1 MIGNFRVAMA
11 RATRE
16 REIIFSWRP
25 FPADA
30 PVRPDGFF
38 SLQFPE
44 RPEGRNRAFF
54 FLEADRSTMTRER
67 FVQKLV
73 SYWRWYRAGGHTEKL
88 GIKGFRVLTVTKSE
102 ERLRSLLGATART
115 SELSGVLALF
125 WFASEH
131 RFGPELPGRIVEPI
145 WTVAG
150 EPDQVRCLLPIST

>member
-1 MIGNFRVAMA
+1 MA
-11 RATRE
+11 RAASE
-16 REIIFSWRP
+16 RKITFVWRP
-25 FPADA
+25 SPADA

-38 SLQFPE
+38 NLQFPD

-67 FVQKLV
+67 YVQKLD

-102 ERLRSLLGATART
+102 ERLRSLISAIART
-115 SELSGVLALF
+115 PELRDALALF

-131 RFGPELPGRIVEPI
+131 RFGPEGLSRIVGPI
-145 WTVAG
+145 WAVAG
-150 EPDQVRCLLPIST
+150 ESVGLRGLLPDERSRPTG